1 MAFLS
6 DLFKRIFSRSQAGE
20 YSAMGCRL
28 KQIEH
33 DPHRHEYNYE
43 VLDGMHNKK
52 TSIRHARRAEHNSK
66 EFWRDC
72 RAEHPD
78 QLIED
83 RPLPLHDSA
92 RSDRL
97 AARDYMIKD
106 LSNDEL
112 YNYTARMPI
121 IHDDQT

>member
-6 DLFKRIFSRSQAGE
+6 DLFKRMFCRSQTAE
-20 YSAMGCRL
+20 YSAIGCRL

-33 DPHRHEYNYE
+33 DPNRHQYSYE
-43 VLDGMHNKK
+43 VLDGMHQNKANL
-52 TSIRHARRAEHNSK
+52 RHGRRAEHNSR
-66 EFWRDC
+66 EFLFDK

-83 RPLPLHDSA
+83 RPLPLHESA
-92 RSDRL
+92 RSDRQ

-106 LSNDEL
+106 HSDDAL
-112 YNYTARMPI
+112 YNYTARLPI
-121 IHDDQT
+121 IHDDQG

>member
-6 DLFKRIFSRSQAGE
+6 DLFKRIFARSQAAD
-20 YSAMGCRL
+20 YSALGCRL

-33 DPHRHEYNYE
+33 DPNRHEYNYD
-43 VLDGMHNKK
+43 VLDGMHNKQ
-52 TSIRHARRAEHNSK
+52 TSIRHARRAEHNSR
-66 EFWRDC
+66 EFLCDK

-83 RPLPLHDSA
+83 RPLSLHDSA

-106 LSNDEL
+106 HTNDQL

-121 IHDDQT
+121 IHDDQA

>member
-6 DLFKRIFSRSQAGE
+6 DLWQRILSRFRTDEFSATG
-20 YSAMGCRL
+20 ARL

-43 VLDGMHNKK
+43 VLDGLHNNKS
-52 TSIRHARRAEHNSK
+52 SIKHGRRAEHNSR
-66 EFWRDC
+66 EFWRDP

-78 QLIED
+78 ELIED

-92 RSDRL
+92 RSDQV

-106 LSNDEL
+106 HTDDKL

-121 IHDDQT
+121 VHDEQE